1 MTGHQTFFLFF
12 TQFNCLMSV
21 FVINIYV
28 VVPPLR
34 RTLSLLSERSL
45 HTVPNGT
52 LNGLACNR
60 THVRLT
66 SQSLIQGENA
76 GQQSLAGRLVHL

>member
-1 MTGHQTFFLFF
+1 MWLFPHF
-12 TQFNCLMSV
+12 EELYLCS
-21 FVINIYV
+21 
-28 VVPPLR
+28 LR
-34 RTLSLLSERSL
+34 GACTL
-45 HTVPNGT
+45 PNGT